1 MNIKSPLK
9 IILLLTALFIVI
21 ILSSCSLDRKNPL
34 DPVGNSSIS
43 IPGRVIGL
51 TYSKITSPQNLIIVR
66 WNRLSDVDGY
76 YVYRGFS
83 LYTKKERV
91 GTIESNEITEF
102 VDSSNILP
110 GRRYF
115 YWVSAYIEYPQGRIE
130 GRLSDHIEVPF

>member
-1 MNIKSPLK
+1 MIKSTPLK
-9 IILLLTALFIVI
+9 IHYSLVVLLLFLSI
-21 ILSSCSLDRKNPL
+21 SSCSLDRKNPL
-34 DPVGNSSIS
+34 DPVGNSSITV
-43 IPGRVIGL
+43 PGRVIGL

-83 LYTKKERV
+83 LYTKKERI
-91 GTIESNEITEF
+91 GTIESNLITEF
-102 VDSSNILP
+102 VDSNNILT

-130 GRLSDHIEVPF
+130 GKLSDHIEVPF